1 MSIEFNGVSL
11 GAPEILDALGIHR
24 RSGKIQIVCE
34 SDAYGLHVF
43 RGRVIYATSSHR
55 SLRLGHL
62 LLQRGSVQPNYL
74 HDVLRG
80 RRTVARDQALGSVL
94 VREGAITVADLAAG
108 IEEQAIQVLSRV
120 LALER
125 ATFMHHG
132 DEPIPLGIEI
142 VPLETDQ
149 LLREAG
155 RRHVEIVSAHVM
167 ERLLPASDV
176 QLRINVQLA
185 LVSHML
191 TDAELLVALNV
202 DRGSSCLDRLGS
214 TLPLDQMT
222 LKRTVI
228 SLLERGYIIAGEPPL
243 RFDL

>member
-1 MSIEFNGVSL
+1 MTSEFS
-11 GAPEILDALGIHR
+11 GAQLSATEILDALGIHR
-24 RSGKIQIVCE
+24 RSGKIQIVCD

-43 RGRVIYATSSHR
+43 HGRVIYATSSHR

-80 RRTVARDQALGSVL
+80 RRSVARDQALGSVL
-94 VREGAITVADLAAG
+94 VREGAISVDDLAAG
-108 IEEQAIQVLSRV
+108 VEEQAIQVLSRV
-120 LALER
+120 VALEH

-132 DEPIPLGIEI
+132 DEPIPMGIEI
-142 VPLETDQ
+142 VPLDTEH
-149 LLREAG
+149 LVHEAG
-155 RRHVEIVSAHVM
+155 RRHLELVAAHVIQRM
-167 ERLLPASDV
+167 LPAPDV
-176 QLRINVQLA
+176 PLLLNVRLA
-185 LVSHML
+185 LVSYMM

-202 DRGSSCLDRLGS
+202 DRGSSSLSRLTS
-214 TLPLDQMT
+214 MLPLEPML

-228 SLLERGYIIAGEPPL
+228 SLLERGYLIAGEPPL

>member
-1 MSIEFNGVSL
+1 M
-11 GAPEILDALGIHR
+11 
-24 RSGKIQIVCE
+24 
-34 SDAYGLHVF
+34 
-43 RGRVIYATSSHR
+43 
-55 SLRLGHL
+55 
-62 LLQRGSVQPNYL
+62 
-74 HDVLRG
+74 LRG

-155 RRHVEIVSAHVM
+155 RRHVETVSAHVM